1 MFEAQK
7 LEPAR
12 CAELIRRSSLV
23 VALTGARD
31 IYGSG
36 HFDFGGPNGLNVTPR
51 LARSCIPTL
60 LC

>member
-12 CAELIRRSSLV
+12 CAELIRRSSAV

-36 HFDFGGPNGLNVTPR
+36 HFR
-51 LARSCIPTL
+51 LRGA
-60 LC
+60 